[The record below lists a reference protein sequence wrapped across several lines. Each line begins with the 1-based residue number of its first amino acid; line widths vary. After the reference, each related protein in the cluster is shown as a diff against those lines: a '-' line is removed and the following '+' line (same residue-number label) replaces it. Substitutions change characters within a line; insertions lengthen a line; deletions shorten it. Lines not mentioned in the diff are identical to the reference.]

1 MANTTDYLA
10 FIRTQMELT
19 TAQLPDNSPSIALS
33 YNIAVEIVYSVMQ
46 CVSQLIYD
54 QCVYNL
60 AADTLVNIAQ
70 DQSGQTVFTD
80 LRKTFALNTFIGG
93 VISSSA
99 DVSTSESMTT
109 PDFVKTLTMA
119 NLQQMKTPWGRQY
132 LMYAQSSG
140 PLWGLS

>member
-1 MANTTDYLA
+1 MATLTEYLS
-10 FIRTQMELT
+10 FIRDQMGLT
-19 TAQLPDNSPSIALS
+19 TAQLPDASPSIALS

-46 CVSQLIYD
+46 CFSSLIYD

-70 DQSGQTVFTD
+70 DQPGQTIFAD
-80 LRKTFALNTFIGG
+80 LRKSFSLNTFIGG

-99 DVSTSESMTT
+99 DVSTSESMAT
-109 PDFVKTLTMA
+109 PDFVKTLTLA
-119 NLQQMKTPWGRQY
+119 NLQQLKTPWGRQY
-132 LMYAQSSG
+132 LAYAQSAG

>member
-1 MANTTDYLA
+1 MG
-10 FIRTQMELT
+10 LT
-19 TAQLPDNSPSIALS
+19 TAQLPDASPSIALS

-46 CVSQLIYD
+46 CFSSLIYD

-70 DQSGQTVFTD
+70 DQPGQTIFAD
-80 LRKTFALNTFIGG
+80 LRKSFSLNTFIGG

-99 DVSTSESMTT
+99 DVSTSESMAT
-109 PDFVKTLTMA
+109 PDFVKTLTLA
-119 NLQQMKTPWGRQY
+119 NLQQLKTPWGRQY
-132 LMYAQSSG
+132 LAYAQSAG

>member
-1 MANTTDYLA
+1 MATLAGYLT
-10 FIRTQMELT
+10 FVRSQMGLT

-33 YNIAVEIVYSVMQ
+33 YNIAVEIVYSAIQ

-60 AADTLVNIAQ
+60 AGDTLVNIAQ
-70 DQSGQTVFTD
+70 DQTGQTIFAD

-109 PDFVKTLTMA
+109 PEFIKSLTLA

-132 LMYAQSSG
+132 LAYAQSSG
-140 PLWGLS
+140 ALWGLS